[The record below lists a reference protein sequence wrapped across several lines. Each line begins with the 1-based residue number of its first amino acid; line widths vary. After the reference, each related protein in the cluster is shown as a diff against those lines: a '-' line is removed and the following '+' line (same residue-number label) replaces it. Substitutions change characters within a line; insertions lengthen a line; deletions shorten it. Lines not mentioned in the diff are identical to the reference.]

1 MLVLVIWSSTV
12 LAAAVRYPWLWML
25 ASLRRRRERNL
36 VYDATSTEAVVVRP
50 LNGTIAAG
58 TRVSETNKEPP
69 TADMPVVRKKQSVK
83 GYSVAP
89 CFSGTG
95 GCSCAVFILLLTP
108 SLRLFAEYV
117 HSLRL
122 FQP

>member
-1 MLVLVIWSSTV
+1 M
-12 LAAAVRYPWLWML
+12 WML

-50 LNGTIAAG
+50 LNGTIAAD

-83 GYSVAP
+83 GAM
-89 CFSGTG
+89 
-95 GCSCAVFILLLTP
+95 
-108 SLRLFAEYV
+108 LFWDGW
-117 HSLRL
+117 L
-122 FQP
+122 FKRRVYFATNTQFATFCWIRP